1 MKREKLTGL
10 ALFAAVLLF
19 LLTACGGAQQTD
31 ETPAPMNDWETVF
44 ETLAPLMEDDEDDV
58 DYPAFGSPTLTRKQV
73 RSITFLSDASDA
85 PADSWAVFQEQ
96 NGSAVAWAVANGE
109 LYDLFIASDGGVTA
123 PENCCNLFF
132 GYSNVESIAFNGA
145 FDTSHVT
152 NMSQMFWSC
161 ESLTELDVSGFDT
174 SNVTYMV
181 GMFSYCESLT
191 TLDLSGFD
199 TSNVTDMDSMFWGC
213 EGLKA
218 LDLSAFDTSNVTDM
232 SYMFWGCE
240 SLTTLDLSAFDT
252 SNVTDMSYMFS
263 YCESLTELDISG
275 WDTSNVTDMSNMFRG
290 CHGLTALDVSGFD
303 TSNVECVEYMFYDC
317 SAVTQEDVGK
327 LDLSNATDTSKI
339 FGL

>member
-181 GMFSYCESLT
+181 EMFSYCESLT
-191 TLDLSGFD
+191 TLDASGFD

-218 LDLSAFDTSNVTDM
+218 LDVSGWDTSNVTDM
-232 SYMFWGCE
+232 YSMFWECE

-252 SNVTDMSYMFS
+252 SNVTDMSYMF
-263 YCESLTELDISG
+263 
-275 WDTSNVTDMSNMFRG
+275 RG
-290 CHGLTALDVSGFD
+290 CRGLKALDVSGFD
-303 TSNVECVEYMFYDC
+303 TSNVECVKYMFYDC

-327 LDLSNATDTSKI
+327 LDLSNATDASKI

>member
-85 PADSWAVFQEQ
+85 PADSWDVFQEQ

-181 GMFSYCESLT
+181 EMFSYCESLT
-191 TLDLSGFD
+191 TLDASGFD

-218 LDLSAFDTSNVTDM
+218 LDVSGWDTSNVTGM

-252 SNVTDMSYMFS
+252 SNVTDMSYMF
-263 YCESLTELDISG
+263 
-275 WDTSNVTDMSNMFRG
+275 RG
-290 CHGLTALDVSGFD
+290 CRGLKALDVSGFD
-303 TSNVECVEYMFYDC
+303 TSNVECVKYMFYDC